1 MIYCDICR
9 RELTSKEIRMSTL
22 QYDNKINSCFGCS
35 LEASK
40 RYIKRPEVEQSIKER
55 KDGIKKWNSFDT
67 PKTYSEH

>member
-1 MIYCDICR
+1 
-9 RELTSKEIRMSTL
+9 MSTL